1 MIYIF
6 IIITVIAIVLYLS
19 NAILTVSTHKIT
31 SSKLSHPVRIAHISD
46 FHNTRITLLVN
57 AILQELRKRQ
67 PDFICIT
74 GDLVDSRHTDIPQA
88 VEFVSKLAE
97 IAPVYYVTGNHEI
110 RSSRHDEIMAALYR
124 SSMTVIEDEAYQING
139 INLIGLNDFY
149 GIPYSQRA
157 SLFTQ
162 KYQALKSD
170 QLFNVVMFHRPEMLD
185 AYSENGADLVLSGH
199 AHGGQMRFLVVGAGY
214 APDQGFRPQLAEGLH
229 QKGNTCLII
238 SRGIGNS
245 LFPFRLNNQ
254 PELIFIDLK
263 PEKQVEEKGN
273 RKL

>member
-1 MIYIF
+1 MSTNLF
-6 IIITVIAIVLYLS
+6 SSTLATSAI
-19 NAILTVSTHKIT
+19 
-31 SSKLSHPVRIAHISD
+31 
-46 FHNTRITLLVN
+46 TRILPSLSLKAFVPYVGPILLGV
-57 AILQELRKRQ
+57 ALLASL
-67 PDFICIT
+67 F
-74 GDLVDSRHTDIPQA
+74 GGG
-88 VEFVSKLAE
+88 SKKESL
-97 IAPVYYVTGNHEI
+97 
-110 RSSRHDEIMAALYR
+110 
-124 SSMTVIEDEAYQING
+124 EDEAYQING

-170 QLFNVVMFHRPEMLD
+170 QLFNVVLFHRPEMLD

-199 AHGGQMRFLVVGAGY
+199 AHGGQMRFPVVGAGY
-214 APDQGFRPQLAEGLH
+214 APDQGFRPALTEGLYK
-229 QKGNTCLII
+229 KGNTSLIV

-254 PELIFIDLK
+254 PELIFIELK